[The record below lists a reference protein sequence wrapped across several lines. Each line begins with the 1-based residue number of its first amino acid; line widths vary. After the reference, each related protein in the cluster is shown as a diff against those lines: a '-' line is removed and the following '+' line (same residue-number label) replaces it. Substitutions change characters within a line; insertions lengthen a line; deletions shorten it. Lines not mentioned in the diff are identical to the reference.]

1 MANSSDAKHAKMD
14 ETPTVPTIK
23 RSNDVN
29 MTPTRGQS
37 TMKGLTSSLK
47 KNTPESK
54 RGGEK
59 LMKFWRNQIHFLSS
73 ARELLYAAHP
83 SAAGLALARAGASTE
98 RESIQVC
105 R

>member
-1 MANSSDAKHAKMD
+1 MANSSDAKHAKKD
-14 ETPTVPTIK
+14 ETPTVPTIR

-37 TMKGLTSSLK
+37 TMKAITSSLT
-47 KNTPESK
+47 KNTPKSK
-54 RGGEK
+54 RGEK
-59 LMKFWRNQIHFLSS
+59 LMKFWQNQIHFLST
-73 ARELLYAAHP
+73 ARELLYAARP